1 MLAVALA
8 LGSAACYGVSNF
20 LGPQLARRH
29 TLVAALMVG
38 QAAALLGCLVLLAAA
53 REPVP
58 SEHAV
63 AIAALAGCGNAFGLI
78 AFYKAAELGP
88 LAIAAPIGATGAILP
103 VAYGLSTGDK
113 LHASQAV
120 GLVLALGGA
129 VLASR
134 SAPPPDESGNTYP
147 DPRAGALWAAFSAL
161 AFGVFLTALPHA
173 SEDGRYWALL
183 DARIVLVLILSV
195 WAGRRLAGLRLGRGS
210 GSAVLTVPG
219 LLLLLGTLLYALASE
234 QGLLSLVSV
243 LGSLFPVVTVG
254 LGVALL
260 GERLSRVQAAGV
272 TAALVGVVLIAA

>member
-134 SAPPPDESGNTYP
+134 SAPPPDESGNTYA

-161 AFGVFLTALPHA
+161 AFGVFLTALPRA
-173 SEDGRYWALL
+173 TEDGRYWALL
-183 DARIVLVLILSV
+183 DARIALVLILSV
-195 WAGRRLAGLRLGRGS
+195 WAGRRLAGLRLGR